1 MTRYQLSGSTKEKRQ
16 NLIGTGFLKGEY
28 REMTALAT
36 PLLSG
41 AGNWDKPK
49 AEERLHEGRGR
60 VSRDQVDQERF

>member
-1 MTRYQLSGSTKEKRQ
+1 M
-16 NLIGTGFLKGEY
+16 IGTGFLRREY
-28 REMTALAT
+28 REMTVLAT
-36 PLLSG
+36 RLPYG